1 MLYTS
6 IEEAGGNM
14 RDKQSKFVEIAE
26 KRVTRLLK
34 DIRLIGNLSNR
45 NNYSYEAE
53 DVSKI
58 FAAIE
63 TEIKTSRKRFEVAL
77 SSEDKSFKLR

>member
-1 MLYTS
+1 
-6 IEEAGGNM
+6 M
-14 RDKQSKFVEIAE
+14 RDKQLKFVEIAE

-53 DVSKI
+53 DVAKI
-58 FAAIE
+58 FGAIQA
-63 TEIKTSRKRFEVAL
+63 EITTSRKRFEVAL
-77 SSEDKSFKLR
+77 TSEDKNFKLR